1 MLKQSNTTFFN
12 SQNSKKKISKNT
24 KILKQQEFKKKSK
37 RKLLKRAKT
46 QARLG

>member
-12 SQNSKKKISKNT
+12 SQNAKKNSKNT
-24 KILKQQEFKKKSK
+24 KILKQQEFKKSK